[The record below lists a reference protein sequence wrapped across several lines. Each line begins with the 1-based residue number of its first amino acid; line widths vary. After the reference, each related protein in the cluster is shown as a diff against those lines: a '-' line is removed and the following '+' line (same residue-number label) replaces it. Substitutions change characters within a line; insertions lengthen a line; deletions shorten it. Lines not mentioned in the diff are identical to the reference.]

1 MAMMKLSQLFAC
13 SLLGMLLSSPLH
25 AQDFVFTAIGDQPYG
40 SYEPFI
46 KLIQKINQQKNSQ
59 FTIHVGDIKNGG
71 SECSDTTFSD
81 IKKMFDSFQKPLIYT
96 PGDNEWTD
104 CHRQSNGSYEPTE
117 RLEKIRQL
125 FFKEPTSLGVKS
137 IKVQSQSKL
146 SQEKSIYVE
155 NLRWYQDNILF
166 MTLHQVG
173 SNNNLDP
180 KVPGAIKEYEARN
193 QANLQWLE
201 SSFTLATQ
209 QNNAAIVIAMQA
221 DTFHP
226 KAPKVSGFSD
236 FIVSIEK
243 LALEFKKPVLLIQGD
258 SHELIVDH
266 PLQKINNHSNKN
278 VIRLVVP
285 GANLTEAVEVKINS
299 NKKDAA
305 EFFTFKRYSIH

>member
-1 MAMMKLSQLFAC
+1 
-13 SLLGMLLSSPLH
+13 
-25 AQDFVFTAIGDQPYG
+25 
-40 SYEPFI
+40 
-46 KLIQKINQQKNSQ
+46 
-59 FTIHVGDIKNGG
+59 
-71 SECSDTTFSD
+71 
-81 IKKMFDSFQKPLIYT
+81 
-96 PGDNEWTD
+96 
-104 CHRQSNGSYEPTE
+104 
-117 RLEKIRQL
+117 
-125 FFKEPTSLGVKS
+125 
-137 IKVQSQSKL
+137 
-146 SQEKSIYVE
+146 
-155 NLRWYQDNILF
+155 

-201 SSFTLATQ
+201 NSFTLATQ
-209 QNNAAIVIAMQA
+209 QNNSAIVIAMQA

-226 KAPKVSGFSD
+226 KAPKVSEFSD

-266 PLQKINNHSNKN
+266 PLQKINNLSNKN

-299 NKKDAA
+299 NKKEAS
-305 EFFTFKRYSIH
+305 EFFTFKRYSVH

>member
-1 MAMMKLSQLFAC
+1 MMKLSQLFAC